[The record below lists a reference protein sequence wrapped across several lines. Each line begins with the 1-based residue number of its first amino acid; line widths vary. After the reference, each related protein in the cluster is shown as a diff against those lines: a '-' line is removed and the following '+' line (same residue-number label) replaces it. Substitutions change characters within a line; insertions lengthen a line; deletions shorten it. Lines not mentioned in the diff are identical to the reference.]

1 MCWFDTY
8 IFKMITAVVLANNS
22 ITSHN
27 YHFFLV
33 VRTVKRHSLSNFQVY
48 NTLLSMIMIIA
59 IAMWY
64 ITSSELNSFGS
75 LYPLTKSPLPSS
87 TSSQQPP
94 FHSLILWIWLFQTPH
109 VFGITP
115 ISVFLWWLFQFAKC
129 ILKLHPCCNIL

>member
-1 MCWFDTY
+1 
-8 IFKMITAVVLANNS
+8 MITAVVLANNS

-94 FHSLILWIWLFQTPH
+94 FHSL
-109 VFGITP
+109 
-115 ISVFLWWLFQFAKC
+115 
-129 ILKLHPCCNIL
+129 